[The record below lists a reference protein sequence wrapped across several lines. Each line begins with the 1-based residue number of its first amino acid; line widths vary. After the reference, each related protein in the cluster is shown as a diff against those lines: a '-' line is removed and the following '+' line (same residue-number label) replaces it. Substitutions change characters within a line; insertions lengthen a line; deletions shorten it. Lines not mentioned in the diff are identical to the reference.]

1 MFLPWY
7 IILSHRFDFERKE
20 GAVKEHNPENT
31 IHFIRETV
39 KNLIRDPH
47 EIYYVLKQSEV
58 IESKDEAIDGYE
70 TAATEGI
77 AIRIL
82 CDGRMGFAY
91 STRLDTEGVEKTIQ
105 QTIDNLKV
113 SEEDPAHGLLDAAVP
128 YPALEL
134 TDPTLASLT
143 ADQKKEMVITIEHAA
158 RAFDPRVKQVRNA
171 QLSLHEARVWLINSF
186 GLERTYSATGVSA
199 TILLTA
205 EENDLSEYGWESV
218 SSHYLKNITPEAIGQ
233 KAAEKAVTRLGGKPV
248 RSGEYPALFD
258 HEVVAEIIGLL
269 APSFTGENL
278 HKGKSALRGKEGT
291 EAFSPHLTLHDG
303 LLYTEGMAAAPFDG
317 EGEPA
322 RKTTLIDQGV
332 VAGFLYDHYYA
343 KKMGALST
351 ANAVRGGI
359 SAPPSCGTTNLYLT
373 PGDTPFSEMIR
384 DIPEGFYVQELMGL
398 HTANPITGEFSLGA
412 SGQWIENGELTYPVR
427 GVAVSGNLFELLKRV
442 EDVGNDLRWF
452 GAIGTPSL
460 LIGNL
465 AVAGTENP

>member
-1 MFLPWY
+1 M
-7 IILSHRFDFERKE
+7 K
-20 GAVKEHNPENT
+20 GHNPEDT
-31 IHFIRETV
+31 IHFIRETM
-39 KNLIRDPH
+39 KNITQDPH
-47 EIYYVLKQSEV
+47 EIYYVLKKSEV
-58 IESKDEAIDGYE
+58 IESKDETIDGYE
-70 TAATEGI
+70 TATTEGI

-82 CDGRMGFAY
+82 RDGRMGFGY
-91 STRLDTEGVEKTIQ
+91 STRLDTEGIEKTVQ
-105 QTIDNLKV
+105 QTIDSLKV
-113 SEEDPAHGLLDAAVP
+113 SEKDPAHGLLDAAVP

-134 TDPTLASLT
+134 TDPALASLT
-143 ADQKKEMVITIEHAA
+143 ADQKKEMVITIEHTA

-199 TILLTA
+199 SIMLTA
-205 EENDLSEYGWESV
+205 EEGDSSEYGWESV
-218 SSHYLKNITPEAIGQ
+218 SGHFLKDIIPEAIGE

-258 HEVVAEIIGLL
+258 REVVAEIIGLL

-278 HKGKSALRGKEGT
+278 YKGKSALKGKEGT

-322 RKTTLIDQGV
+322 RKTVLIDQGI

-359 SAPPSCGTTNLYLT
+359 SAPPSCGTTNLYLA
-373 PGDTPFSEMIR
+373 PGETLFSNILR
-384 DIPEGFYVQELMGL
+384 DISEGFYVQELMGL

-412 SGQWIENGELTYPVR
+412 SGQWIENGELTHPVR
-427 GVAVSGNLFELLKRV
+427 GVAVSGNLFDLLKHV
-442 EDVGNDLRWF
+442 EVVGNDLKWF
-452 GAIGTPSL
+452 GTIGTPSL
-460 LIGNL
+460 LVGSL
-465 AVAGTENP
+465 TVAGTENS